1 MTPLLDAFRRLTE
14 SDPTT
19 SAMISADGRVTTRAG
34 LATEAARLADLLRGG
49 EVVEGAA
56 VAVQL
61 PNSTEFIATFLAIRQ
76 LGATMIPIDRDARE
90 SEVAGVMQHFS
101 CSALVHVLDRH
112 DPDSELRIAP
122 RTVDRRSFFNGAAL
136 LKLTSGS
143 TGLPKGV
150 VTSEANLAADGTNIC
165 RTMEIR
171 SSDVNLGAI
180 PFSHSYGFSNL
191 VVPLL
196 LQGTQIVFS
205 NDYLPLSILE
215 LANLHRCTIFPG
227 IPMIFDH
234 LSKLPEDDGKL
245 DLVRTVISAG
255 APLSPAV
262 ATQFRL
268 RFGLPIHSFYGCSET
283 GGISYDRLGGSVE
296 RGTVGSPL
304 DGVTLEIDDATGRLL
319 VSSPAVARGYAM
331 SSDDDPNGFDE
342 SSSFLTEDLATIRED
357 GELEL
362 TGRSGDFINA
372 AGKKVNPRE
381 VESTILQIPG
391 VREVKVFGEPAGA
404 RGEIVVAAVVA
415 APAVT
420 REVVRSWCRE
430 HLSSYKVPRVV
441 KLLDALP
448 RDERGKVKRA
458 ALQLL

>member
-1 MTPLLDAFRRLTE
+1 MTPLIDAFRRLTE
-14 SDPTT
+14 RDPTT
-19 SAMISADGRVTTRAG
+19 AAMIAADGRVTTRAG
-34 LATEAARLADLLRGG
+34 LESEAARLSDSLRRNG
-49 EVVEGAA
+49 VVDGDA

-61 PNSTEFIATFLAIRQ
+61 PNSTEFVAAFLAIRQ

-90 SEVAGVMQHFS
+90 SEVASVLEHFS
-101 CSALVHVLDRH
+101 CSALLHVLDRH
-112 DPDSELRIAP
+112 DPDSPLQIAP
-122 RTVDRRSFFNGAAL
+122 RAAGRRSPFDGTAL

-165 RTMEIR
+165 KTMEIHPA
-171 SSDVNLGAI
+171 DVNLGAI

-196 LQGTQIVFS
+196 LQGTRIVFS

-215 LANLHRCTIFPG
+215 LANRHRCTIFPG

-234 LSKLPEDDGKL
+234 LSNLPEDDGQFEH
-245 DLVRTVISAG
+245 VRTVISAG
-255 APLSPAV
+255 APLPSAV
-262 ATQFRL
+262 AAQFRQ
-268 RFGLPIHSFYGCSET
+268 RFHLAIHSFYGCSET
-283 GGISYDRLGGSVE
+283 GGISYDRPGGSVE
-296 RGTVGSPL
+296 RGTVGGPL
-304 DGVTLEIDDATGRLL
+304 DGVALEIDEATGRLL
-319 VSSPAVARGYAM
+319 VSSPAVARGYAV
-331 SSDDDPNGFDE
+331 SSDDDPNGFNA
-342 SSSFLTEDLATIRED
+342 SSGFLTEDLASIRAD

-404 RGEIVVAAVVA
+404 RGEVVVAAVVA
-415 APAVT
+415 APDVT
-420 REVVRSWCRE
+420 SKVVRTWCRE

-448 RDERGKVKRA
+448 RDERGKVKRS